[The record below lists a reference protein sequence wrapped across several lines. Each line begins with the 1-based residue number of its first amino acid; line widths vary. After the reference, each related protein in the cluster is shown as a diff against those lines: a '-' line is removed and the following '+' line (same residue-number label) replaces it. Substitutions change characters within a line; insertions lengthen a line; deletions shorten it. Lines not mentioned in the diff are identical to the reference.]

1 MELGNRL
8 DGSGTG
14 SLYRQLPELPKFQLL
29 CLVVTAILQCKTK
42 GDRVEPLSFTWVDK
56 PYLAAMSKPRSEEE
70 LRWLRDHG
78 IDVLITLTE
87 EPPQRKL
94 VNQVGLMLVHIPI
107 FDFTAPT
114 QQDFQNAVDAIRKA
128 KDSGMGVA
136 VHCGAGL
143 GRTGTILAGWFVA
156 QGMNSSDAINHV
168 RHLRPGSIETEEQE
182 EAIHLYARDLR
193 RQ

>member
-1 MELGNRL
+1 M
-8 DGSGTG
+8 
-14 SLYRQLPELPKFQLL
+14 
-29 CLVVTAILQCKTK
+29 
-42 GDRVEPLSFTWVDK
+42 EPLAFTWVDK
-56 PYLAAMSKPRSEEE
+56 PYLAAMAKPRSEEE
-70 LRWLRDHG
+70 LRWLRDHA
-78 IDVLITLTE
+78 IDVIITLTE

-94 VNQVGLMLVHIPI
+94 INQVGLMLVHIPI
-107 FDFTAPT
+107 FDFAAPT
-114 QQDFQNAVDAIRKA
+114 QQDLQNAVDAIRKA

-136 VHCGAGL
+136 VHCAAGL

-156 QGMNSSDAINHV
+156 QGMNSSEAIHHV